1 MSVPIQ
7 HQPPVG
13 FAVPIQPS
21 ASPRPAQSSVA
32 AAGVHLGPACA
43 GDHGRSDAGL
53 GLGRASILFLGRA
66 EDAPPRPLF
75 RGAVHRRGGV

>member
-7 HQPPVG
+7 NQPTVR
-13 FAVPIQPS
+13 FSVPIQPS
-21 ASPRPAQSSVA
+21 ASSRPDQSSVPD
-32 AAGVHLGPACA
+32 AGVHLGPAHA
-43 GDHGRSDAGL
+43 GDLGRSSAGL
-53 GLGRASILFLGRA
+53 RLGRASILFLGRA

>member
-7 HQPPVG
+7 HQSTVR
-13 FAVPIQPS
+13 FAVPIWSS
-21 ASPRPAQSSVA
+21 ASHRPAQSSVLD
-32 AAGVHLGPACA
+32 AGVHLGPARG
-43 GDHGRSDAGL
+43 GDLGRSSAGL
-53 GLGRASILFLGRA
+53 RLGRASILFLGRA

>member
-7 HQPPVG
+7 HQPKVR
-13 FAVPIQPS
+13 FAVPIWS
-21 ASPRPAQSSVA
+21 LASPRPAQSSVA